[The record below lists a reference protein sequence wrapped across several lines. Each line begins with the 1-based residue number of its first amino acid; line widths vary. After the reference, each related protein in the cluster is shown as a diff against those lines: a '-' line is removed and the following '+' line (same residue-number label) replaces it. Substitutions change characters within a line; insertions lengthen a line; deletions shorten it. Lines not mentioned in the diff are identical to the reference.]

1 MFVTSMFAAFK
12 TICSKASSLLGRART
27 KSCATLLQKN
37 ICSPSATAAPT
48 PCRVESKD
56 AVLLTFLQNML
67 QLDFVTFSLS
77 QKKYK
82 MKTSLSIKSIYDSDY
97 ENIISA

>member
-1 MFVTSMFAAFK
+1 MFVTSMFAAFD

-48 PCRVESKD
+48 PWVESKD
-56 AVLLTFLQNML
+56 AVLLTFLTKYGAAGLCNL
-67 QLDFVTFSLS
+67 PPHTHKKRKLKLVYLSSLS
-77 QKKYK
+77 MTVI
-82 MKTSLSIKSIYDSDY
+82 MKT
-97 ENIISA
+97 